1 MAFSAA
7 DEITDWHAIYPAGP
21 PRQHPIPAFP
31 ACAAAWSNMGGSSL
45 DRHAGDKRMPAYWV
59 ARSKIND
66 PADYKKYTDRLP
78 AIFARYGARILARGG
93 RYQLMEGPDKFRRF
107 VVIEFPTFD
116 QAVAC
121 FTSPEYEEAAA
132 FRRSG
137 AGEVETIIV
146 EGGDATK

>member
-1 MAFSAA
+1 
-7 DEITDWHAIYPAGP
+7 
-21 PRQHPIPAFP
+21 
-31 ACAAAWSNMGGSSL
+31 
-45 DRHAGDKRMPAYWV
+45 MPAYWV

-66 PADYKKYTDRLP
+66 PVEYKKYTDRLP
-78 AIFARYGARILARGG
+78 SIFARYGAKILARGG
-93 RYQLMEGPDKFRRF
+93 RYQLMEGPDKFQRF

-137 AGEVETIIV
+137 GAGEVETVIV